1 MRNLPFLNRKSE
13 QSAGTSRNN
22 IFGDD
27 NSVRGLSNLYSPE
40 GEVDVRKDIAD
51 ELFDNGTI
59 NASGLEKVRQVQREK
74 PGTDAAL
81 IVKQLHLAN
90 DTDILAARAALYG
103 YKFMPLGAEDV
114 DRVAYLKLD
123 KAYIK
128 SNRIMPVKFA
138 DDGKTIVLATSEPGN
153 VYVIEDAKKLTG
165 LNVEIIVCKDEDID
179 AVSKI
184 VEASVLDYDVD
195 EIMSDMDED
204 VELIQGDATENED
217 LEQMAGESPVIK
229 FVNYLISNA
238 LHEGASDIHI
248 EPKDKYSRIRYR
260 IDGVLFETMQAPVK
274 MHSAVTSRLKIMSN
288 LDISERRLPQDGKIG
303 VIVGGRSLDLR
314 ISTLPVTQGEKIVI
328 RILDK
333 RNIMH
338 GLDTSGMEPDTRS
351 MFEKQITL
359 PHGIILVTGPTGSG
373 KSTTLYSALN
383 QMDGNKLNI
392 STVEDPVEYELGF
405 CSQVQ
410 TKESIGLS
418 FSASL
423 RSLLRQDPDIIMIGE
438 IRDSETARIAVQAAL
453 TGHLV
458 LSTLH
463 TNDAPSSITRL
474 INIGVDPYLIAA
486 SLNAV
491 LAQRLVRKICENCK
505 EPFQVPDSLR
515 RQLGCTDI
523 DYNQLYHGKGCDK
536 CRNSGYQGRTGVYEL
551 LVMDD
556 RFRKIINAD
565 ASAAN
570 LQRAFAE
577 RGGRSLF
584 GDGLVKIRK
593 GITTVE
599 EILRVTQAGE
609 IDMGDDLSEKDQTTQ
624 PAGQT
629 ENNLEVMLDNC
640 SK

>member
-1 MRNLPFLNRKSE
+1 MRNLLFLNRKSE
-13 QSAGTSRNN
+13 EATKTSRDN
-22 IFGDD
+22 IFGDSD
-27 NSVRGLSNLYSPE
+27 AIRGLSNLYSPE
-40 GEVDVRKDIAD
+40 GEVDVRRDIAD
-51 ELFDNGTI
+51 ELFDSGKI
-59 NASGLEKVRQVQREK
+59 NTSGLEKVRQVQREK

-90 DTDILAARAALYG
+90 DVDILAARAALYG
-103 YKFMPLGAEDV
+103 YKFVALHAEDV
-114 DRVAYLKLD
+114 DRNAYLKLD

-128 SNRIMPVKFA
+128 SNRIMPVKFT
-138 DDGKTIVLATSEPGN
+138 DDGKGIVLATSEPGN
-153 VYVIEDAKKLTG
+153 VYVIEEAKKLAG

-184 VEASVLDYDVD
+184 VEASVLDYNVD

-204 VELIQGDATENED
+204 VELIQDDTNENED

-260 IDGVLFETMQAPVK
+260 IDGVLFETMQAPLK

-288 LDISERRLPQDGKIG
+288 LDISERRLPQDGKIA

-314 ISTLPVTQGEKIVI
+314 VSTLPVTQGEKIVI

-383 QMDGNKLNI
+383 QMDGDRLNI

-405 CSQVQ
+405 CNQVQ

-505 EPFQVPDSLR
+505 EPFQAPDSLR
-515 RQLGCTDI
+515 RQLGCSDL
-523 DYNQLYHGKGCDK
+523 DYSQLYHGKGCDK

-565 ASAAN
+565 ASASN
-570 LQRAFAE
+570 LQKAFAE

-584 GDGLVKIRK
+584 GDGLAKIRK
-593 GITTVE
+593 GVTTIE

-609 IDMGDDLSEKDQTTQ
+609 IDMGDDVSEKEQTAQ
-624 PAGQT
+624 PANQ
-629 ENNLEVMLDNC
+629 D
-640 SK
+640 